1 MLVFLGKNGKEFF
14 WVQQQMRQSGL
25 KPSSATYGLAM
36 EVILSSGKLDLVH
49 KFFEKMEKAGLTPNG
64 STYKM

>member
-1 MLVFLGKNGKEFF
+1 MLVFLGNNGKEFF

-36 EVILSSGKLDLVH
+36 EVMLSSGKLDLVH
-49 KFFEKMEKAGLTPNG
+49 KFF
-64 STYKM
+64 